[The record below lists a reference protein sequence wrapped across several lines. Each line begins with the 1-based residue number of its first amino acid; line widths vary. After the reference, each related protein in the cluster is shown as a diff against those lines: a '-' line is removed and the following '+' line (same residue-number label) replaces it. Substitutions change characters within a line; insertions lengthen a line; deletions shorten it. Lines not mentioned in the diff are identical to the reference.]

1 MSLQSRL
8 DNLLQTIDSLR
19 EQVDLMNRHRYGSKT
34 QKRKS
39 GQSKRACA
47 DHTKDKDDFDGTPG
61 SVGMDSPSA
70 ASAEESNGQTSV
82 KAEKEFRYYRQ
93 GMEYRTMKADQTV
106 CHRSDLNRLPAGAT
120 VIKFL
125 HRYSYE
131 QISRIVEHDYELIR
145 YKTLEGTI
153 IDGYLP
159 CDGAPEVIDVVP
171 GTHAS
176 SSFLAYLAFNKYVLD
191 TPLYREL
198 VRMMDEQ
205 MQVSRMTLTNW
216 LEKGC
221 KYVNCLIKIL
231 KDHCLEKDSIV
242 NCDETWCRVKVDDS
256 YKKKYI
262 WCLVSK
268 AAKVVI
274 YCYED
279 GSRGRD
285 ALRHIL
291 VDSQF
296 KALQSDG
303 YNVYMYLDDE
313 LIDTDHLCCLA
324 HARAKFKYASEQGGN
339 KDADFFLDA
348 FGELYQLEADYEKGK
363 LSTEQIKACRENLK
377 TKEIII
383 KIRSKLDA
391 MLSDVHPARGD
402 LMEKALNY
410 LNTFWPQL
418 FAYTRD
424 GSYTIDNSIAERF
437 IRPLAGERKN
447 SLFFGSGKMAGVS
460 AAYHTI
466 ISTCKMQGV
475 SALQYFKMFFREIVN
490 GCRDYDNLLPM
501 IIGLG
506 NNKL

>member
-1 MSLQSRL
+1 M
-8 DNLLQTIDSLR
+8 
-19 EQVDLMNRHRYGSKT
+19 H
-34 QKRKS
+34 
-39 GQSKRACA
+39 
-47 DHTKDKDDFDGTPG
+47 
-61 SVGMDSPSA
+61 
-70 ASAEESNGQTSV
+70 NG
-82 KAEKEFRYYRQ
+82 
-93 GMEYRTMKADQTV
+93 
-106 CHRSDLNRLPAGAT
+106 
-120 VIKFL
+120 
-125 HRYSYE
+125 
-131 QISRIVEHDYELIR
+131 
-145 YKTLEGTI
+145 
-153 IDGYLP
+153 
-159 CDGAPEVIDVVP
+159 
-171 GTHAS
+171 
-176 SSFLAYLAFNKYVLD
+176 
-191 TPLYREL
+191 
-198 VRMMDEQ
+198 
-205 MQVSRMTLTNW
+205 
-216 LEKGC
+216 
-221 KYVNCLIKIL
+221 LIKIL
-231 KDHCLEKDSIV
+231 KDHCLDKDSIV
-242 NCDETWCRVKVDDS
+242 NCDETWCRVKVEDR

-262 WCLVSK
+262 WCLVNKS
-268 AAKVVI
+268 AKVVI

-291 VDSQF
+291 GDSQL

-324 HARAKFKYASEQGGN
+324 HARAKFKYACEQGGN

-377 TKEIII
+377 TKEILI

-391 MLSDVHPARGD
+391 MLSDVHPPRGD

-410 LNTFWPQL
+410 LNTFWTQL

-466 ISTCKMQGV
+466 ISTCKMQGI

-490 GCRDYDNLLPM
+490 GRRDYENLLPM
-501 IIGLG
+501 TIGLG